1 MKKILLFF
9 IVYFLFCE
17 NAKSQ
22 DFTKSYEEW
31 IVTINKLYEETLKNF
46 TLTTNTKSKIKNDA
60 INRFK
65 NSYTIS
71 KYNKKI
77 KATDDNITT
86 PIKESIIMF
95 NDPSKFNWYIEKEGE
110 LYRSIKEYINTLGLT
125 DKKIDDVCDCL
136 VSKIIEKYPKA
147 DYLNYGEEGIRY
159 FYEVSKECAKEH
171 VDYKKLDNNLIS
183 WNEISRSGITE
194 SLLKRYKK
202 ELSGI
207 YTNNELLN
215 LVQWQVNSLEKDY
228 PNGLRLHDIGTDYMR
243 DFLQKEYIKWQ
254 KINNKK

>member
-17 NAKSQ
+17 NVKSQ

-31 IVTINKLYEETLKNF
+31 IVMVNKLYEETLKNF
-46 TLTTNTKSKIKNDA
+46 ALTSNTKSKIKNDA

-71 KYNKKI
+71 KYNKKM

-95 NDPSKFNWYIEKEGE
+95 NDSSKFNWYIEKEGKF
-110 LYRSIKEYINTLGLT
+110 YRSVKENINNLGFT
-125 DKKIDDVCDCL
+125 GEQIDDVCDCI

-147 DYLNYGEEGIRY
+147 DYLNYGEEAVRY
-159 FYEVSKECAKEH
+159 FYQASKECTEDN
-171 VDYKKLDNNLIS
+171 VNYKKLDNNLIS
-183 WNEISRSGITE
+183 WNEISRSSIAE
-194 SLLKRYKK
+194 ALLKRYKK

-215 LVQWQVNSLEKDY
+215 LAQCQVNSLEKAY
-228 PNGLRLHDIGTDYMR
+228 PNGLRLHDMDTDYMR
-243 DFLQKEYIKWQ
+243 DFLHNEYIKWQ
-254 KINNKK
+254 KNSNKK